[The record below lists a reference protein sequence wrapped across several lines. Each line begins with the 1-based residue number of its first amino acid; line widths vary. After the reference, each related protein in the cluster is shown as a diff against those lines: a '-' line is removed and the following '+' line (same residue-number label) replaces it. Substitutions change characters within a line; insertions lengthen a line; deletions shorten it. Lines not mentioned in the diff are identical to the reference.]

1 MAYIL
6 ILSCVILITSIATL
20 GIFGEYKL
28 IKYYN
33 YELNFKESIIFC
45 IASIILNVWYLLDK
59 DILKVQ
65 IGTYLL
71 ILYFYLIILLII
83 YYAMRSRKLKVYVPS
98 KIILNYIFMSGI
110 NLIIIFNL
118 VPNLQSVQFNEWNG
132 MLNSFFI
139 FLVYLA
145 ILGIFIFAIL
155 YINMWI
161 NTVNS
166 NKNKQSIYDE
176 NINYKLNNFYLI
188 NVFYIV
194 SIIFSI
200 YGTDFYNSY
209 NLKKYFA
216 YEEKVVQKYLQNH
229 YNNYDFKIL
238 ETSKTKVNCG
248 GEASVCSTKAIQNKI
263 KEITTN
269 QEFYVYVR
277 QEDMS
282 IYEVKFYG
290 TSNYQ

>member
-28 IKYYN
+28 IKHYN

-161 NTVNS
+161 NTANS

-209 NLKKYFA
+209 NLKKYFS

-269 QEFYVYVR
+269 QEFYVYVL